1 MYGPEAWAVGLRRV
15 RRMDGPGFE
24 ERPHVDNGSGSK
36 YEMKNA
42 EEMVLSRQLPIQGQ
56 ET

>member
-1 MYGPEAWAVGLRRV
+1 
-15 RRMDGPGFE
+15 MDGPGFE

-36 YEMKNA
+36 NEMGNS
-42 EEMVLSRQLPIQGQ
+42 EEMTLRRQLTIQEQ